1 MKHFI
6 DYSQNVSKQTFSAAV
21 IVDSEGKQVGKI
33 IIRFTDSQIGYNHNV
48 GVIFYP
54 AELNFEKTRKGGT
67 YDQPGTLFKV
77 LHDAGIKVY
86 AHNKRV
92 DGYDGHDIAN
102 AVRYDSLSTFNDI
115 TGLSYNDDEYSI
127 LWAM

>member
-6 DYSQNVSKQTFSAAV
+6 DYSHNVSKQTFSAAV
-21 IVDSEGKQVGKI
+21 IVDSEGRQVGKI

-54 AELNFEKTRKGGT
+54 AELSFEKTRKGGT

-77 LHDAGIKVY
+77 LHDAGIEVY

-92 DGYDGHDIAN
+92 VRCDALN
-102 AVRYDSLSTFNDI
+102 SVRYDSLSTFSDI
-115 TGLSYNDDEYSI
+115 TKLSYKGVDYSI